1 MYSAGEFYRA
11 PPFCAAGCWYHSS
24 LAEALPGCP
33 VHSGEEGLGWHI
45 WLELCLHRTQL
56 CVSLRVKHW
65 EVQRAGLCFQSEN
78 LPIDWLHG
86 KILPSVSSQAVLRRV
101 SSVHINQFVSRH
113 VLLVKHTPVFNGM
126 SSVFVTQVLD
136 RLEIWYLEFQSFAF
150 LRHPWFLCLRVV
162 TNVIPDL
169 LSPFLAVNEIKTIL
183 ILNK

>member
-1 MYSAGEFYRA
+1 MCSAGEFYRA

-45 WLELCLHRTQL
+45 WVELCLHRTQL

-86 KILPSVSSQAVLRRV
+86 KILPSVSSQAVLRGV

-113 VLLVKHTPVFNGM
+113 VLLVKHTPVFNGEFCVCY
-126 SSVFVTQVLD
+126 SGVGQAGNLVLGISVFCFFETPLVSLSSSC
-136 RLEIWYLEFQSFAF
+136 YKCN
-150 LRHPWFLCLRVV
+150 PWFNISISCSKW
-162 TNVIPDL
+162 N
-169 LSPFLAVNEIKTIL
+169 
-183 ILNK
+183 